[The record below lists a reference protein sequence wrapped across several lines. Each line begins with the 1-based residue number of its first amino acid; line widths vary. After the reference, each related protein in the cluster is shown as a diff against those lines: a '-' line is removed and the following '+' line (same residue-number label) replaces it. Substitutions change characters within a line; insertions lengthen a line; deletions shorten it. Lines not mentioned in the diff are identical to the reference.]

1 MTDQY
6 EISQRGL
13 DAGLSHGEFFEKL
26 RKDHAKALNVL
37 PSRAMN
43 NGRLH
48 VEPLFLYHAGRTGG
62 VAFSTAVQAGI
73 SLMLTLNN
81 IDNQPRCG
89 RVEGDDLSP
98 DLVQAHHLF
107 IATHAPYGF
116 HEKFPRQSFKL
127 IALLRDPVPRVSSL
141 YTKVCMRADEPASR
155 EGFLK
160 FIDETESHNGMVC
173 QLCGLQ
179 PGSDVTMDHFEQA
192 REILDEKF
200 TSYTTTEHSGRLANY
215 FLSAFN
221 LPNMLMEIL
230 NRTLPQYRV
239 DIDDLADLIRE
250 RNAPDVALYDWA
262 VANPRMPVL
271 EYESEVLSPFTI
283 VMYEDEKQTHSSGRG
298 GVFATEIVVTALRD
312 NPELIHDMEQLV
324 KLCKRVADGAAS

>member
-1 MTDQY
+1 MRGSMAEQNVDSQPGPDTDLTP
-6 EISQRGL
+6 G
-13 DAGLSHGEFFEKL
+13 AFFEKL
-26 RKDHAKALNVL
+26 KAEHGKVLNVL

-43 NGRLH
+43 KGRLH

-62 VAFSTAVQAGI
+62 VAFSTALQAGI

-81 IDNQPRCG
+81 IENPPRSG
-89 RVEGDDLSP
+89 RVEEGDLLP
-98 DLVQAHHLF
+98 DIVNAHHLF

-127 IALLRDPVPRVSSL
+127 TALLRDPVPRVSSL

-160 FIDETESHNGMVC
+160 FMGETESHNGMVC

-192 REILDEKF
+192 RETLDEKF
-200 TSYTTTEHSGRLANY
+200 ASYTTTEHSGRLANY
-215 FLSAFN
+215 YFSAFN

-230 NRTLPQYRV
+230 NRTLPQYRIE
-239 DIDDLADLIRE
+239 IDDLADAIRE
-250 RNAPDVALYDWA
+250 RNAPDVALYEWA

-271 EYESEVLSPFTI
+271 EQESDVLSPFTI

-298 GVFATEIVVTALRD
+298 GVFATEIVISGLRE
-312 NPELIHDMEQLV
+312 NPQLAFDMAQLV
-324 KLCKRVADGAAS
+324 ELCKTR